1 VTGPERLAAALPGHR
16 VESLRYRGAHYA
28 LVHSRAVCGLVVVY
42 RASTLTVA
50 AVPRPWAVSPYSG
63 WLPALPPVTD
73 GRLAAWLAR
82 SRGLLTVAEWATEE
96 VSP

>member
-1 VTGPERLAAALPGHR
+1 VTGPERLAAALPGHH

-28 LVHSRAVCGLVVVY
+28 LVHSRVCFGLAVVY

-50 AVPRPWAVSPYSG
+50 AVPLPWAASPYSG
-63 WLPALPPVTD
+63 WLSALPPVAD

-82 SRGLLTVAEWATEE
+82 SRGLSAVAD
-96 VSP
+96 VGCLR